1 MFQFYFGF
9 FMRLLFPKKGKIE
22 KNIAVNK
29 KILKYILILADFSAI
44 ITKYK
49 YFQRCIFLD
58 NKRLAE
64 LLFPHIDKTPDY
76 YEELYPE
83 RKLPEGAR
91 VTRFPP
97 SPTGYLHIGGLFG
110 ALTDVLTAHSTN
122 GVAYLRIEDTDK
134 KREIDDGVSAIINGF
149 DYFGVKFDEGV
160 TGFGTEKGNYGPYT
174 QSQRVEIY
182 QTVAKSL
189 VEKGLAYPCFCTAD
203 ELTAIREEQTKGDA
217 LIWGYYGKWTR
228 CRDLTL
234 EQIEKNLAEGKPW
247 VLRLRSS
254 GSEDKKIVFD
264 DVIRGKIE
272 MPENIIDE
280 VLLKSDGIPTY
291 HFAHTCDD
299 HFMRTTHVIRAEEWI
314 SSVPK
319 HIELFRVCGYK
330 LPKYAHTPQVLK
342 IDEETG
348 DKRKLSKRKDPEAA
362 VGYYAEQG
370 FPKESM
376 LEYLLTLINSS
387 FEDWRRANPKE
398 DISKFPFNLKKMSS
412 SGCLFDLVK
421 LNDVSKN
428 VISVMS
434 AKEVYGN
441 VAEWAKVYDPEFY
454 NIFTADAEYSTAVV
468 NIDRENP
475 KPRKDIAKWNEVKDY
490 FSYLYDELYK
500 ADYDFPESIS
510 KEDASA
516 VIKKYFEEFSLT
528 DDKDQW
534 FARIKEMCEPLGFT
548 PNVKEYKKN
557 PEAYKGHVGDVSTII
572 RIALTSRRN
581 TPDLYSIM
589 QLLGEDRIKSRLSDA
604 LESLK

>member
-1 MFQFYFGF
+1 MD
-9 FMRLLFPKKGKIE
+9 
-22 KNIAVNK
+22 NK
-29 KILKYILILADFSAI
+29 KLA
-44 ITKYK
+44 
-49 YFQRCIFLD
+49 Q
-58 NKRLAE
+58 

-76 YEELYPE
+76 YEELYPD
-83 RKLPEGAR
+83 RGLAEGAR
-91 VTRFPP
+91 VTRFAP

-110 ALTDVLTAHSTN
+110 ALVDVLTAQSTG

-149 DYFGVKFDEGV
+149 DYFGVEFNEGV
-160 TGFGTEKGNYGPYT
+160 TGFGTEKGAYGPYT
-174 QSQRVEIY
+174 QSQRAEIY
-182 QTVAKSL
+182 QTIAKSL

-203 ELTAIREEQTKGDA
+203 EISEIREQQESGGA
-217 LIWGYYGKWTR
+217 LIRGYFGKWAK
-228 CRDLTL
+228 CRELTI
-234 EQIEKNLAEGKPW
+234 EDIEKNLSEGKPW
-247 VLRLRSS
+247 VLRLRSE
-254 GSEDKKIVFD
+254 GDEEKKIIFE

-272 MPENIIDE
+272 MPANIIDE

-291 HFAHTCDD
+291 HFAHACDD
-299 HFMRTTHVIRAEEWI
+299 HFMRTTHVIRGEEWI

-319 HIELFRVCGYK
+319 HIELFKACGYK
-330 LPKYAHTPQVLK
+330 VPKYAHTPQVLK
-342 IDEETG
+342 TDEETG

-362 VGYYAEQG
+362 VGYFVEGG
-370 FPKESM
+370 FPKESV
-376 LEYLLTLINSS
+376 LEYLLTLINSN

-434 AKEVYGN
+434 AKEVYDN
-441 VAEWAKVYDPEFY
+441 IAAWAKVYDSEFY
-454 NIFTADAEYSTAVV
+454 DIFTADADYSTAVM

-475 KPRKDIAKWNEVKDY
+475 KPRKDIAKWSEVRDY
-490 FSYLYDELYK
+490 VSYFFKPLYQPDYSLPENISK
-500 ADYDFPESIS
+500 ADAAAIAE
-510 KEDASA
+510 
-516 VIKKYFEEFSLT
+516 KYLAEFNLA

-534 FARIKEMCEPLGFT
+534 FARIKDMCEPLGFT

-557 PEAYKGHVGDVSTII
+557 PDAFKGHVGDVSTVI

-589 QLLGEDRIKSRLSDA
+589 QLLGEDEIRARLTEAIASFR
-604 LESLK
+604 